1 MQLWHLVL
9 AIKLSISLKRW
20 NIRSMRTC
28 HYEIYHTVQHSKKY
42 LNPAL
47 EARLI
52 ERTLPNKPKS
62 PKQKYKLKNDD
73 F

>member
-1 MQLWHLVL
+1 
-9 AIKLSISLKRW
+9 
-20 NIRSMRTC
+20 MRTC

-52 ERTLPNKPKS
+52 ERTLLNKPKS